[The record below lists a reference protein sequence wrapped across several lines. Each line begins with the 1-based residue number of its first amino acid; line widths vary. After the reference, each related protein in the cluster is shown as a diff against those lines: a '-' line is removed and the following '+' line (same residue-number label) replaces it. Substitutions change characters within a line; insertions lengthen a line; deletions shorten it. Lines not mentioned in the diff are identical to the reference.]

1 MKDKFNIITHYV
13 NNNTTDELSIID
25 ELSLIDN
32 FFENLIH
39 SNERIIHSDLILQIL
54 WFRKEIDSSEIILRH
69 LENYLKEK
77 KISIRNNIKK
87 GTFEIG
93 TGLNSLIKNYID
105 KINTCS
111 IFVSDN
117 QKIMSNGLSQLY
129 YKIIT
134 DPSLL
139 SFLKLEISSLDES
152 NVNSIKKLT
161 YIMKKIS
168 EVNSNIKSYEWFL
181 FLIASSI
188 RTIIEENNNKSY
200 PVPENYQQII
210 NFRENLALYQ
220 KIETVY
226 SYLGNDIHII
236 LNSIINILFGTF
248 IEIMKT
254 CSILELYYI
263 INNYKKIFQ
272 TIFAHNNI
280 LIQNK
285 KIKDTFTNQFFIFI
299 ERIEKEKKLELKYL
313 IKCFQIICE
322 LLSNYGNSYH
332 IINIKISEIFSN
344 QTSQNYL
351 LNEINININITKKMN
366 NIHNIIY
373 FCSNIKDKDIFIEKY
388 NRMLIIRLLHK
399 PNISMERYYYNILR
413 NIFSIKL
420 LYKTNKILND
430 IENTLQDRELFI
442 KLAYVIKKENK
453 QYQDLVDY
461 KYDNIVNI
469 MNIITSSYNI
479 WDIKQTEGILDDDT
493 VTKFKDDYIILNM
506 MYIYSKFYELRYEKK
521 RKLIWYPH
529 FGEILFDFN
538 EIEFKMLPIQF
549 IILEHI
555 YKMNKVSKND
565 LINLHIFVGYNEH
578 FKKSIISSL
587 LLGGIIILEES
598 YIKINSD
605 ISKINSDISKIT
617 TNYIELFFISSSYV
631 DIWNIRSEKELILS
645 REEVLSACINHIV
658 KKEPVD
664 KIELMYK
671 IRKSMDLFDFN
682 IEFLDNVINN
692 MIKKDYIK
700 YNKEKLEKL
709 IW

>member
-1 MKDKFNIITHYV
+1 MKDKFNIITNYV

-32 FFENLIH
+32 FFENLMH

-220 KIETVY
+220 KVETVY

-254 CSILELYYI
+254 CSILEFYYI

-272 TIFAHNNI
+272 TIFGHNNI

-351 LNEINININITKKMN
+351 LNDINININMTKKMN

-399 PNISMERYYYNILR
+399 PNLSMERYYYNILKSTF
-413 NIFSIKL
+413 NIKL
-420 LYKTNKILND
+420 LYKTNKILMD
-430 IENTLQDRELFI
+430 VENTLQDRELFI
-442 KLAYVIKKENK
+442 KLAYVVKKENK

-479 WDIKQTEGILDDDT
+479 WDIKQTEGILDDVT
-493 VTKFKDDYIILNM
+493 VTNFKDDYIILNM
-506 MYIYSKFYELRYEKK
+506 MYIYSKFYELRYENK
-521 RKLIWYPH
+521 RKLIWYLH

-555 YKMNKVSKND
+555 YKMKKVSKND
-565 LINLHIFVGYNEH
+565 LINLHIFIGYNEH

-631 DIWNIRSEKELILS
+631 DIWNVRNEKELILS
-645 REEVLSACINHIV
+645 REEVLSTCINHIV
-658 KKEPVD
+658 KKEPVN

>member
-1 MKDKFNIITHYV
+1 MKDKFNIITNYV

-32 FFENLIH
+32 FFENLMH

-220 KIETVY
+220 KVETVY

-254 CSILELYYI
+254 CSILEFYYI

-272 TIFAHNNI
+272 TIFGHNNI

-351 LNEINININITKKMN
+351 LNDINININMTKKMN

-388 NRMLIIRLLHK
+388 NRM
-399 PNISMERYYYNILR
+399 
-413 NIFSIKL
+413 
-420 LYKTNKILND
+420 
-430 IENTLQDRELFI
+430 
-442 KLAYVIKKENK
+442 
-453 QYQDLVDY
+453 
-461 KYDNIVNI
+461 
-469 MNIITSSYNI
+469 
-479 WDIKQTEGILDDDT
+479 
-493 VTKFKDDYIILNM
+493 
-506 MYIYSKFYELRYEKK
+506 
-521 RKLIWYPH
+521 
-529 FGEILFDFN
+529 
-538 EIEFKMLPIQF
+538 
-549 IILEHI
+549 
-555 YKMNKVSKND
+555 
-565 LINLHIFVGYNEH
+565 
-578 FKKSIISSL
+578 
-587 LLGGIIILEES
+587 
-598 YIKINSD
+598 
-605 ISKINSDISKIT
+605 
-617 TNYIELFFISSSYV
+617 
-631 DIWNIRSEKELILS
+631 
-645 REEVLSACINHIV
+645 
-658 KKEPVD
+658 
-664 KIELMYK
+664 
-671 IRKSMDLFDFN
+671 
-682 IEFLDNVINN
+682 
-692 MIKKDYIK
+692 
-700 YNKEKLEKL
+700 
-709 IW
+709 

>member
-1 MKDKFNIITHYV
+1 MKDKFDIITHYV

-210 NFRENLALYQ
+210 NFRENLSLYQ
-220 KIETVY
+220 KVETVY

-248 IEIMKT
+248 IKIMKT

-299 ERIEKEKKLELKYL
+299 ERIEKAKEIAKSRITGKQPQKN
-313 IKCFQIICE
+313 IIISIGSRQIQIPAN
-322 LLSNYGNSYH
+322 LSLSNQKKNLIQMTDN
-332 IINIKISEIFSN
+332 IIAQLTGKEEKYIQI
-344 QTSQNYL
+344 
-351 LNEINININITKKMN
+351 NETTKKDQG
-366 NIHNIIY
+366 ITISVGSKQI
-373 FCSNIKDKDIFIEKY
+373 
-388 NRMLIIRLLHK
+388 LI
-399 PNISMERYYYNILR
+399 P
-413 NIFSIKL
+413 FKL
-420 LYKTNKILND
+420 
-430 IENTLQDRELFI
+430 
-442 KLAYVIKKENK
+442 
-453 QYQDLVDY
+453 
-461 KYDNIVNI
+461 
-469 MNIITSSYNI
+469 S
-479 WDIKQTEGILDDDT
+479 
-493 VTKFKDDYIILNM
+493 
-506 MYIYSKFYELRYEKK
+506 
-521 RKLIWYPH
+521 
-529 FGEILFDFN
+529 
-538 EIEFKMLPIQF
+538 
-549 IILEHI
+549 
-555 YKMNKVSKND
+555 
-565 LINLHIFVGYNEH
+565 
-578 FKKSIISSL
+578 
-587 LLGGIIILEES
+587 
-598 YIKINSD
+598 
-605 ISKINSDISKIT
+605 
-617 TNYIELFFISSSYV
+617 
-631 DIWNIRSEKELILS
+631 
-645 REEVLSACINHIV
+645 
-658 KKEPVD
+658 
-664 KIELMYK
+664 
-671 IRKSMDLFDFN
+671 
-682 IEFLDNVINN
+682 
-692 MIKKDYIK
+692 
-700 YNKEKLEKL
+700 NKEKREKIAQLANKITLQKFSNTTELESFGNTPILEPYWNKPILDPSWNKPQPQPQSQPQPQPEVVQNTEAINNNKL
-709 IW
+709 PMGIYSSNSVSMYASIRY

>member
-1 MKDKFNIITHYV
+1 MKDKFNIITNYV

-32 FFENLIH
+32 FFENLMH

-220 KIETVY
+220 KVETVY

-254 CSILELYYI
+254 CSILEFYYI

-272 TIFAHNNI
+272 TIFGHNNI

-351 LNEINININITKKMN
+351 LNDINININMTKKMN

-399 PNISMERYYYNILR
+399 PNLSIERYYYNILKST
-413 NIFSIKL
+413 FSIKL
-420 LYKTNKILND
+420 LYKTNKILMD
-430 IENTLQDRELFI
+430 VENTLQDRELFI
-442 KLAYVIKKENK
+442 KLAYVVKKENK

-479 WDIKQTEGILDDDT
+479 WDIKQTEGILDDVT
-493 VTKFKDDYIILNM
+493 VTNFKDDYIILNM
-506 MYIYSKFYELRYEKK
+506 MYIYSKFYELRYENK
-521 RKLIWYPH
+521 RKLIWYLH

-555 YKMNKVSKND
+555 YKMKKVSKND
-565 LINLHIFVGYNEH
+565 LINLHIFIGYNEH

-631 DIWNIRSEKELILS
+631 DIWNVRNEKELILS
-645 REEVLSACINHIV
+645 REDVLSTCINHIV
-658 KKEPVD
+658 KKEPVN